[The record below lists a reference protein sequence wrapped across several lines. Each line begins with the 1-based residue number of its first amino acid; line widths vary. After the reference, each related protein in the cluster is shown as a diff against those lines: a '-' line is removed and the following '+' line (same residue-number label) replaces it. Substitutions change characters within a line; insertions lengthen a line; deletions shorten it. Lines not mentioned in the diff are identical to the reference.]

1 MTRLLKSLT
10 AISNVLVVGV
20 DFSEPSRH
28 ALHEAIRIARD
39 AGARLIIAHFIYD
52 EEMAHMKRWKG
63 LKDSDIVAGRR
74 SHLEAWLSE
83 SDVSGV
89 KMDLRI
95 EIGHPFAGLTKTV
108 EIQRAKLLVLGAQG
122 ENHKRHGDA
131 VGSVAKSCLRH
142 PLADLLLIRKAHSG
156 PFQSVLAAIDFSND
170 SKHAVHRSA
179 EIARSDGSDLQ
190 VVHVFAPV
198 WNYYGPSE
206 GLEDCV
212 EAHVF
217 SMRKQLIDFVYSEL
231 QEVKTLPVRFA
242 VRKSFSAYH
251 GILEYAKETRADLIV
266 VGRIGLGAQQLVS
279 PGKTAERVIE
289 KSECSVLAVFCPSKK
304 NDS

>member
-1 MTRLLKSLT
+1 MKSLST
-10 AISNVLVVGV
+10 HSNVSVVGV
-20 DFSEPSRH
+20 DFSESSRH
-28 ALHEAIRIARD
+28 ALHEAIRISHD

-52 EEMAHMKRWKG
+52 EEMAHIKRWKG
-63 LKDSDIVAGRR
+63 LKDSDIVAGRC

-89 KMDLRI
+89 NFDLRI
-95 EIGHPFAGLTKTV
+95 EIGHPFAELTKAVAT
-108 EIQRAKLLVLGAQG
+108 EKAKLLVLGAQG
-122 ENHKRHGDA
+122 ENHQLHEDA

-142 PLADLLLIRKAHSG
+142 PSADLLLVRKAHSG
-156 PFQSVLAAIDFSND
+156 PFQSVLAAIDFSED
-170 SKHAVHRSA
+170 SKHAVHRAA
-179 EIARSDGSDLQ
+179 EIAKSDGSDLH

-212 EAHVF
+212 AEHV
-217 SMRKQLIDFVYSEL
+217 SCLRKQFSDFAYSEL
-231 QEVKTLPVRFA
+231 QEVKALPVNFA
-242 VRKSFSAYH
+242 VRESFSAYH
-251 GILEYAKETRADLIV
+251 GILEYAQETRADLVV
-266 VGRIGLGAQQLVS
+266 VGRIGLGKQTLIS

-289 KSECSVLAVFCPSKK
+289 KSKYSVLAVFGRPNE